1 MTITIYSTPSC
12 VYCKKAK
19 QFLKDNNLDF
29 TEVNVVESKEVLDEF
44 VKKTGQ
50 KGVPVIEVDGEM
62 VVGYNED
69 WLKKKVGL

>member
-62 VVGYNED
+62 VIGYNED